1 MFPFRGSHGHMV
13 KALSEIRQ
21 DLKHIDIVCVVLD
34 ARVPYVSN
42 NKELFE
48 IIKSKSVIM
57 VLNKSDLADKES
69 LTKAE
74 EKYKKEG
81 CYTVRTNSLTGDG
94 INELLS
100 LVRELGPRIKNKN
113 KTSQMYQKMNNVY
126 RVMVVGIPN
135 VGKSSIIN
143 KLSGKASAK
152 VGNKPGVTRV
162 KQWIRPAKDIEI
174 MDTAG
179 VLWPKL
185 DEDMAGIKL
194 AIAGNIK
201 NEVVDSEQTA
211 FQFIDLIKEN
221 EKYMTYL
228 KARYKLEDGAENSTT
243 LSVIEQIGMSR
254 GILEKGGMVD
264 VERTCVMLLEEYR
277 SGKIG
282 KISLE

>member
-1 MFPFRGSHGHMV
+1 MV
-13 KALSEIRQ
+13 KALNEIKQ
-21 DLKHIDIVCVVLD
+21 NLKLIDIVCVVLD

-48 IIKSKSVIM
+48 VIKSKSVIM
-57 VLNKSDLADKES
+57 IFNKSDLADKERLS
-69 LTKAE
+69 LAE

-81 CYTVRTNSLTGDG
+81 CYTVRTNSLTGEG
-94 INELLS
+94 INNLLS
-100 LVRELGPRIKNKN
+100 QIRELGSRIKNKN

-135 VGKSSIIN
+135 VGKSSVIN
-143 KLSGKASAK
+143 KLSGKTSAK
-152 VGNKPGVTRV
+152 VGNKPGVTRE

-185 DEDMAGIKL
+185 DENMAGIKL

-201 NEVVDSEQTA
+201 NEVIDSEQTA
-211 FQFIDLIKEN
+211 FDFIDLIKEN
-221 EKYMTYL
+221 TKYMTYL
-228 KARYKLEDGAENSTT
+228 KARYKLEGDIQSLTT
-243 LSVIEQIGMSR
+243 LNIIEQIGASR
-254 GILEKGGMVD
+254 GILEKGGIVD
-264 VERTCVMLLEEYR
+264 IERTCTMLLEEYR

-282 KISLE
+282 NISLE